1 MSDDELEKLA
11 AEMQNIKPSE
21 DARTRGM
28 EAAMA
33 AFDME
38 FATELAT
45 ETVKITEPVNT
56 ESVNILN
63 KNIDPAQGLEAEPR
77 PTGQSTL
84 MGAVQTAG
92 RTVMTTTNKIFSFKP
107 RTAMLMGSCATA
119 LIAAMVIMPN
129 MSSLSIEDQVIQSAK
144 TDKAEISV
152 DGAATKQPSVSVTE
166 PTAKRD
172 EAELSDTIAQTT
184 PDVTTQS
191 GVSQGIASTPPA
203 LEASTGERPSNVVTI
218 ERQILKSPARVEERV
233 VPALTEPLTRRAKTR
248 AERMEWRQVPLTPE
262 DAAKGKTESFAKV
275 VVPHQYQTST
285 AVSYTHLTLPTTPYV

>member
-45 ETVKITEPVNT
+45 ETVETPEPVNT

-63 KNIDPAQGLEAEPR
+63 ENIDPAQGLEAEPR
-77 PTGQSTL
+77 PTGQSTHTTTW

-107 RTAMLMGSCATA
+107 RTAMMMGSCATA

-144 TDKAEISV
+144 SDKAEISV

-203 LEASTGERPSNVVTI
+203 LEASTGERPSN
-218 ERQILKSPARVEERV
+218 
-233 VPALTEPLTRRAKTR
+233 
-248 AERMEWRQVPLTPE
+248 
-262 DAAKGKTESFAKV
+262 
-275 VVPHQYQTST
+275 
-285 AVSYTHLTLPTTPYV
+285 AVSYTHLTLPTILLV